1 MNTSMHPGYTKDTI
15 NFILR
20 IVLMFLFLM
29 VEMVPMVLVVLMVW
43 AVLVV
48 SHVCPDSMPG

>member
-15 NFILR
+15 NLILS
-20 IVLMFLFLM
+20 IVLMFLFLR
-29 VEMVPMVLVVLMVW
+29 VLWVLRVLVVL